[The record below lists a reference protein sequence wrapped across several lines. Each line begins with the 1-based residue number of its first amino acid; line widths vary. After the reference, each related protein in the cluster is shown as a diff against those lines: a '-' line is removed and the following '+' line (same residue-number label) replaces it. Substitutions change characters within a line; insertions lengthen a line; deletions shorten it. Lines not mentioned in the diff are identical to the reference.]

1 MDHGDGLPVACPL
14 AARRQDGRAE
24 GEGIGSVALASDRAG
39 RAWNCGGVRREL
51 GRPAGCVAERLA
63 ASGPANLSG
72 AGLAGAQLS
81 PRRGDTTVWRRIRDN
96 RNARNAGIFRDR
108 NARINASICGDV
120 GGLSTHVGS
129 YYGANE
135 QCVSLT
141 RDFDSSLPPSSQWQ
155 QGELVEGAT
164 DIAPGTPI
172 ATFNFDGAYG
182 PPDSPGG
189 ESGVSHTGIYLGQD
203 ASGVQI
209 LDQWSGSGGA
219 SIHTIPWSSW
229 GGNTAEAGSHYYT
242 IK

>member
-1 MDHGDGLPVACPL
+1 MDHGDGMPVACPL
-14 AARRQDGRAE
+14 AARRQDGQAE
-24 GEGIGSVALASDRAG
+24 GEAIGSVALASDRAG
-39 RAWNCGGVRREL
+39 RAWDCGGVRREL

-63 ASGPANLSG
+63 GSGATDLSG
-72 AGLAGAQLS
+72 AGLADVQLS

-96 RNARNAGIFRDR
+96 RNARNVGNAGIFRR
-108 NARINASICGDV
+108 RETQASAATLADYQQY
-120 GGLSTHVGS
+120 VGS

-172 ATFNFDGAYG
+172 ATFNFNGAYG

-189 ESGVSHTGIYLGQD
+189 ASGVSHTGIYLGQD

>member
-1 MDHGDGLPVACPL
+1 MACGESWADPQVVSPSGLPAQVRPTYPEPGLPAFNFTQGGTTLSADQGHPDRLERRDLQGRERRTQASAATL
-14 AARRQDGRAE
+14 ADYQ
-24 GEGIGSVALASDRAG
+24 
-39 RAWNCGGVRREL
+39 
-51 GRPAGCVAERLA
+51 
-63 ASGPANLSG
+63 
-72 AGLAGAQLS
+72 QY
-81 PRRGDTTVWRRIRDN
+81 
-96 RNARNAGIFRDR
+96 
-108 NARINASICGDV
+108 
-120 GGLSTHVGS
+120 VGS

-141 RDFDSSLPPSSQWQ
+141 RDFNSSLAPSSQWQ
-155 QGELVEGAT
+155 QGEQVEGAT

-172 ATFNFDGAYG
+172 ATFNFNGAYG

-203 ASGVQI
+203 SSGVQI

>member
-1 MDHGDGLPVACPL
+1 MDHGDRMSVACPL
-14 AARRQDGRAE
+14 AARRQDGQAE
-24 GEGIGSVALASDRAG
+24 GEAIGSVALASDRAG
-39 RAWNCGGVRREL
+39 WAWDCSGVRREL
-51 GRPAGCVAERLA
+51 GRPAGYLAERACRPRCDRPIRSRACRRSAFPKEGRHNSLA
-63 ASGPANLSG
+63 SDPGQPERKERRERRDLLRRETQASA
-72 AGLAGAQLS
+72 ATLADYQQY
-81 PRRGDTTVWRRIRDN
+81 
-96 RNARNAGIFRDR
+96 
-108 NARINASICGDV
+108 
-120 GGLSTHVGS
+120 VGS

-172 ATFNFDGAYG
+172 ATFNFNGAYG

-189 ESGVSHTGIYLGQD
+189 ASGVSHTGIYLGQD

>member
-1 MDHGDGLPVACPL
+1 MDHGDGMPVACPL
-14 AARRQDGRAE
+14 AARRQDGQAE
-24 GEGIGSVALASDRAG
+24 GEAIGSVALASDRAG
-39 RAWNCGGVRREL
+39 RAWDCGGVRREL

-63 ASGPANLSG
+63 GSGATDLSG
-72 AGLAGAQLS
+72 AGLAGVQLS
-81 PRRGDTTVWRRIRDN
+81 PRRRGDTTVWRRIRNN
-96 RNARNAGIFRDR
+96 RNAEGSSGTG
-108 NARINASICGDV
+108 ASAATLADYQQY
-120 GGLSTHVGS
+120 VGS

-172 ATFNFDGAYG
+172 ATFNFNGAYG

>member
-1 MDHGDGLPVACPL
+1 MDHGDGMPVACPL
-14 AARRQDGRAE
+14 AARRQDGQAE

-39 RAWNCGGVRREL
+39 RAWDCGGVRREL
-51 GRPAGCVAERLA
+51 GRSAGCVAERLA
-63 ASGPANLSG
+63 GSCATDLSG
-72 AGLAGAQLS
+72 AGLADLSFPQGGATLQS
-81 PRRGDTTVWRRIRDN
+81 GVGSGTT
-96 RNARNAGIFRDR
+96 GTQGTPGTQGSSGTG
-108 NARINASICGDV
+108 ASAATLADYQQY
-120 GGLSTHVGS
+120 VGS
-129 YYGANE
+129 YCGANE

-172 ATFNFDGAYG
+172 ATFNFNGAYG

-189 ESGVSHTGIYLGQD
+189 ASGVSHTGIYLGQD
-203 ASGVQI
+203 SSGVQI

-219 SIHTIPWSSW
+219 SIHTIPWSTW
-229 GGNTAEAGSHYYT
+229 GGNTAEAGSHYYV

>member
-1 MDHGDGLPVACPL
+1 MATERRSPVWRGAAQHG
-14 AARRQDGRAE
+14 QAE

-39 RAWNCGGVRREL
+39 RPWDCEGVRREP

-63 ASGPANLSG
+63 GPGATDQSG
-72 AGLAGAQLS
+72 AWLADVQLS
-81 PRRGDTTVWRRIRDN
+81 PRRGDTTVWRRIRNN
-96 RNARNAGIFRDR
+96 RNARNVG
-108 NARINASICGDV
+108 NARM
-120 GGLSTHVGS
+120 
-129 YYGANE
+129 

-172 ATFNFDGAYG
+172 ATFNFNGAYG

-189 ESGVSHTGIYLGQD
+189 ASGVSHTGIYLGQD
-203 ASGVQI
+203 SSGVQI

-219 SIHTIPWSSW
+219 SIHTIPWSTW

>member
-1 MDHGDGLPVACPL
+1 MGQAR
-14 AARRQDGRAE
+14 AARRR
-24 GEGIGSVALASDRAG
+24 
-39 RAWNCGGVRREL
+39 GVRRSGDNRL
-51 GRPAGCVAERLA
+51 AVRDVLLAERA
-63 ASGPANLSG
+63 RVT
-72 AGLAGAQLS
+72 AQ
-81 PRRGDTTVWRRIRDN
+81 V
-96 RNARNAGIFRDR
+96 
-108 NARINASICGDV
+108 
-120 GGLSTHVGS
+120 
-129 YYGANE
+129 E
-135 QCVSLT
+135 SLT

-155 QGELVEGAT
+155 QGELVQGAT

-172 ATFNFDGAYG
+172 ATFNFNGAYG

-242 IK
+242 IM

>member
-1 MDHGDGLPVACPL
+1 MADY
-14 AARRQDGRAE
+14 Q
-24 GEGIGSVALASDRAG
+24 
-39 RAWNCGGVRREL
+39 
-51 GRPAGCVAERLA
+51 
-63 ASGPANLSG
+63 
-72 AGLAGAQLS
+72 QY
-81 PRRGDTTVWRRIRDN
+81 
-96 RNARNAGIFRDR
+96 
-108 NARINASICGDV
+108 
-120 GGLSTHVGS
+120 VGS

-172 ATFNFDGAYG
+172 ATFNFNGAYG

-229 GGNTAEAGSHYYT
+229 GANTAEAGSQYYT

>member
-1 MDHGDGLPVACPL
+1 MDHGDGMPVACPL
-14 AARRQDGRAE
+14 AARRQDGQAE
-24 GEGIGSVALASDRAG
+24 GEAIGSVALASDRAG
-39 RAWNCGGVRREL
+39 RAWDCGGVRREL

-63 ASGPANLSG
+63 GSGATDLSG
-72 AGLAGAQLS
+72 AGLAGVQLS
-81 PRRGDTTVWRRIRDN
+81 PRRGDTTVWRRIRNN
-96 RNARNAGIFRDR
+96 RNARNAGNARIFRDR
-108 NARINASICGDV
+108 KPASAATLADYQQY
-120 GGLSTHVGS
+120 VGS

-172 ATFNFDGAYG
+172 ATFNFNGAYG